1 MAIMNEKKMEKGSY
15 EAPVIKKQQVILE
28 QVIAAGSRPI
38 STDYGTLVHEWTDEE
53 IDDNIVLQL

>member
-1 MAIMNEKKMEKGSY
+1 MNENKMEKGIY

-28 QVIAAGSRPI
+28 QAIAGSRPI
-38 STDYGTLVHEWTDEE
+38 SSDYGALLHEWTDEE

>member
-28 QVIAAGSRPI
+28 QAIAGSYLI
-38 STDYGTLVHEWTDEE
+38 TNTGSVQHEWNE
-53 IDDNIVLQL
+53 DDINDDIVIGL

>member
-28 QVIAAGSRPI
+28 QVIAAGSYSI
-38 STDYGTLVHEWTDEE
+38 SNSGNVQHEWIDEDINSDIV
-53 IDDNIVLQL
+53 IDIR